1 MSPGYLL
8 RHLVVYLLI
17 FNFKCFVDLTNPDP
31 STNGT
36 SSSSSNGSSHSL
48 GNGSSTANQQS
59 SSQVGSSASVGHGAN
74 DTSNLTGSSSTSTS
88 SSSQTSSSGSTDTIK
103 PASVSIPTLSPV
115 ELKINKNNSTSEF
128 EYADIGTY
136 KTFTCN
142 RGYGF
147 NKIVN
152 PKTAGSDE
160 VIWQSTGNDYA
171 TKVRLRKDTSTKE
184 RQILLFLAS
193 MNYVFFHADK
203 GKQFQNVTTKRH
215 DFFNLKVYTLDG
227 GVEKIAKPD
236 QYTISLYHMS
246 IGCTIKTEYPCSK
259 IMYEDREVYK
269 QDDYQDLGQ
278 LKGVYLDLVRNSMYL
293 IGINDE
299 TRVLEAMKTA
309 KNVTLDINKD
319 KSADEFDFIEDYK
332 KNVRIFKARG
342 NAIFTKV
349 IKTATLSSDEVIWQ
363 TSDNIYATEVFT
375 DGLSDL
381 KKTKNVTIQIST
393 GNFKQFTK
401 PNGSWVEASN
411 FVALDIT
418 KTESSIHFDFY
429 TKNEFKTFT
438 AKSSFL
444 FNKVIE
450 SKTFGSDT
458 VIWEAPNTSDHSNKV
473 TLMVTGTEKYMG
485 ILRTDNTVILLH
497 KPPTSDT
504 WDNVTSNVSKISEI
518 KMSYYDDK
526 KQKYFLLKPEQY
538 KMTFNNLLHG
548 YELKSGVTCN
558 RVKFGSKIVWSYKD
572 GDTFKEARAVFT
584 YLRANNFIL
593 IGPSN
598 DKKEISSRDLLQDD
612 GIQEEELSETETET
626 EASSETSSEC
636 DPTESEETDL
646 SLSLDPSQTQS
657 QDSTT
662 PETSQSTSTGEQQP
676 SDSTSTTPE
685 SQSAVPT
692 STASGSDSDPTS
704 GAFME

>member
-17 FNFKCFVDLTNPDP
+17 FNFKCFVDLTNSDP
-31 STNGT
+31 STSGT

-74 DTSNLTGSSSTSTS
+74 GTSSNLTGSSSTSTS
-88 SSSQTSSSGSTDTIK
+88 SSSQASSSESADTIK
-103 PASVSIPTLSPV
+103 PVSVSIPTLSPV
-115 ELKINKNNSTSEF
+115 ELKINKTSAETEF
-128 EYADIGTY
+128 DYSDIGIY
-136 KTFTCN
+136 KTFTCKQ
-142 RGYGF
+142 GYGF
-147 NKIVN
+147 NKITK
-152 PKTAGSDE
+152 PKTTGSDE

-203 GKQFQNVTTKRH
+203 DKPFQNLTSKRH
-215 DFFNLKVYTLDG
+215 DFFKLKVYTLDS
-227 GVEKIAKPD
+227 GVEKIAAHN

-246 IGCTIKTEYPCSK
+246 IGCTIKNEYICSK

-269 QDDYQDLGQ
+269 KDDYQDLGQ

-309 KNVTLDINKD
+309 KNVTLDISKD
-319 KSADEFDFIEDYK
+319 KSSDEFDFIEDYQ

-349 IKTATLSSDEVIWQ
+349 IKAATLSSDEVIWQ
-363 TSDNIYATEVFT
+363 TSNNIYSTEVFT
-375 DGLSDL
+375 DGLSDF
-381 KKTKNVTIQIST
+381 KKTKNVTIKLSDGI
-393 GNFKQFTK
+393 FKQFKK
-401 PNGSWVEASN
+401 PNGNWVETTN
-411 FVALDIT
+411 LVPLDIT
-418 KTESSIHFDFY
+418 KTESSIEFDFY
-429 TKNEFKTFT
+429 TKGDFKTFT

-444 FNKVIE
+444 FNKLIE

-458 VIWEAPNTSDHSNKV
+458 VIWEAPNSSDHSNKV
-473 TLMVTGTEKYMG
+473 TLMVTGDEKYMG
-485 ILRTDNTVILLH
+485 LLRKDNTVILLH
-497 KPPTSDT
+497 KPPSSDSWT
-504 WDNVTSNVSKISEI
+504 NITSNVSKISDL
-518 KMSYYDDK
+518 KMSHYDSDT
-526 KQKYFLLKPEQY
+526 QKYYLLKPEQY
-538 KMTFNNLLHG
+538 KVTFNNLLHG
-548 YELKSGVTCN
+548 YELKSGVTCH
-558 RVKFGSKIVWSYKD
+558 RVKFGSKIVWSSTD
-572 GDTFKEARAVFT
+572 QDPFKQAKAVFT

-598 DKKEISSRDLLQDD
+598 EKKEISSRDLLQDD
-612 GIQEEELSETETET
+612 GIQEEELTEKEPDTESI
-626 EASSETSSEC
+626 SSESDT
-636 DPTESEETDL
+636 TESEELDL
-646 SLSLDPSQTQS
+646 SLSLDPSQTGS

-676 SDSTSTTPE
+676 SEPTSTTPE
-685 SQSAVPT
+685 SQPPEAT
-692 STASGSDSDPTS
+692 STASSLDSNPSSET
-704 GAFME
+704 FME